1 MPPVFN
7 AASRSSTVAPR
18 ADPAAVQ
25 AVAPVATRP
34 VRRVVPAASRIRVRL
49 ANSQAVLVPS
59 IRLVP
64 VLPALAPAV
73 RAARVHVP
81 ALALAPV
88 ASRVVLALV
97 ALERVQVVRHLRV
110 KRRAHHVL
118 PGRQEAVDV
127 SSIRRPKKAR

>member
-1 MPPVFN
+1 
-7 AASRSSTVAPR
+7 
-18 ADPAAVQ
+18 
-25 AVAPVATRP
+25 
-34 VRRVVPAASRIRVRL
+34 VVPAASRIRVRL

-97 ALERVQVVRHLRV
+97 ALELVLAVHHLRV
-110 KRRAHHVL
+110 KRHALLVL
-118 PGRQEAVDV
+118 PVRQEAAAV
-127 SSIRRPKKAR
+127 SNIRRPKKAR